1 MKYQQPEGR
10 IITACKDC
18 YFYKDGDCQDG
29 RIEKFKIAGKLE
41 YEADPIITG
50 RCLLKRTKEW
60 GDKTENALEQ
70 AKNQLRPTFG
80 LSFIDIE
87 DKHSFEKIVEEIL
100 KIDYDPEKLNIH
112 ISTSKLDAAE
122 KMSMFDSIKNKFS
135 ESLMTITFETD
146 KYILETY
153 NFEPLSGKD
162 YLMSLKGETTVD
174 KDILNRVNEVIN
186 NKLKNVVY
194 FEFGGKESQ
203 PSSIIFTRAV
213 RSTYLEYCD
222 YRYMEK
228 FLRKES
234 KIKSLYCN
242 LDEE

>member
-1 MKYQQPEGR
+1 MKYQQQEGR
-10 IITACKDC
+10 IITACNSC
-18 YFYKDGDCQDG
+18 CFYKDGDCQDG

-60 GDKTENALEQ
+60 AEEKENPLEQ
-70 AKNQLRPTFG
+70 AKDQLKPSFG

-87 DKHSFEKIVEEIL
+87 NKYSFKKIVEEIL
-100 KIDYDPEKLNIH
+100 KIDYDPERLSIH
-112 ISTSKLDAAE
+112 ISTSKIDASE
-122 KMSMFDSIKNKFS
+122 KMSMFDLIKNKFS
-135 ESLMTITFETD
+135 ESLMTFTFETD
-146 KYILETY
+146 KYMLETY
-153 NFEPLSGKD
+153 NFEPLSSKD
-162 YLMSLKGETTVD
+162 YLISLNGQTTVD
-174 KDILNRVNEVIN
+174 KDVLNKVNEVIN
-186 NKLKNVVY
+186 DKLKNVVY
-194 FEFGGKESQ
+194 FEFGGQESQ

-234 KIKSLYCN
+234 KLKSLYCN